1 MTPPDPLPSPTAN
14 IATSPAQK
22 GVATVRRHKDERR
35 AELLHDIDAQI
46 ANGTL
51 VVRQMT
57 DAEHKTASPAA
68 ASAGCP
74 VLHRGKQEPR

>member
-1 MTPPDPLPSPTAN
+1 MLRFLTTDTPPT
-14 IATSPAQK
+14 PAQK

-68 ASAGCP
+68 ASAGCQ
-74 VLHRGKQEPR
+74 VLHRDKQEPR

>member
-1 MTPPDPLPSPTAN
+1 MTPPDQLPSPTAN
-14 IATSPAQK
+14 TAPSPAQK

-57 DAEHKTASPAA
+57 AAEHEQ
-68 ASAGCP
+68 
-74 VLHRGKQEPR
+74 HRGQPGESQANGPGRRI